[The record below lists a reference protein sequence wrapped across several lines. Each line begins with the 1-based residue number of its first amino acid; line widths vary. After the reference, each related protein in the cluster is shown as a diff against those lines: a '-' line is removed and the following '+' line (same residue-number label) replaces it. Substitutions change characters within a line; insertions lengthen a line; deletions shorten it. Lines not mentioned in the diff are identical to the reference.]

1 LKVIFDHNISPK
13 IARALGELFLDFHE
27 VVALKDK
34 FPPNTP
40 DVDWIHALNKE
51 GGWVVISGDRRITRN
66 KTEYNA
72 FRSSSV
78 VGFFLSKGLQ
88 KAAPI
93 KQMERILA
101 QWDSIEKQVA
111 LVKGGGMFELQMK
124 GTQLSQLKP

>member
-1 LKVIFDHNISPK
+1 LKVLFDHNISPK
-13 IARALGELFLDFHE
+13 IARALAELFRDLHE

-34 FPPNTP
+34 FPANIS
-40 DVDWIHALNKE
+40 DIDWIRALNKE
-51 GGWVVISGDRRITRN
+51 VGWVIVSGDRRISRN

-72 FRSSSV
+72 FRSSNL

-88 KAAPI
+88 KASPI

-101 QWDSIEKQVA
+101 QWESVEKQVA

-124 GTQLSQLKP
+124 GSQLGQLKP